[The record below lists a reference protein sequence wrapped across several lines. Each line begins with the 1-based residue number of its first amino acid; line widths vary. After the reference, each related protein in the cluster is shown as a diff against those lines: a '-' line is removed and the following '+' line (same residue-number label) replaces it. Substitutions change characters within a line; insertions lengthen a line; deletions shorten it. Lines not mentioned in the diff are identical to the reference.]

1 MAATRRWARVVFV
14 PLAALS
20 VLVAIHL
27 ALYRVDADQT
37 GLASRGLLRQT
48 RIPWGEVTGV
58 RRRHRPGRHHGQESK
73 QDPRGHHRLP
83 PRPARHP
90 GPDHRPRRPG
100 ELRPSRRGR
109 SSHMRHRARRHRVNC
124 KHRLYPP
131 SRRPSMPPTS
141 WDLVRSLASPSSR
154 AIASNAGGGGRF
166 PCTCIRGRYGLR
178 RLRGDSATPSP
189 DSPSNARPVS
199 IDDARRV
206 PFRYGPR
213 VRPWPPGWVL
223 EPRVGS
229 AST

>member
-58 RRRHRPGRHHGQESK
+58 RRRRRPGRHHGQESK

-90 GPDHRPRRPG
+90 WTG
-100 ELRPSRRGR
+100 
-109 SSHMRHRARRHRVNC
+109 
-124 KHRLYPP
+124 
-131 SRRPSMPPTS
+131 
-141 WDLVRSLASPSSR
+141 
-154 AIASNAGGGGRF
+154 
-166 PCTCIRGRYGLR
+166 
-178 RLRGDSATPSP
+178 PSP
-189 DSPSNARPVS
+189 A
-199 IDDARRV
+199 
-206 PFRYGPR
+206 
-213 VRPWPPGWVL
+213 
-223 EPRVGS
+223 
-229 AST
+229 ASGIAQAK